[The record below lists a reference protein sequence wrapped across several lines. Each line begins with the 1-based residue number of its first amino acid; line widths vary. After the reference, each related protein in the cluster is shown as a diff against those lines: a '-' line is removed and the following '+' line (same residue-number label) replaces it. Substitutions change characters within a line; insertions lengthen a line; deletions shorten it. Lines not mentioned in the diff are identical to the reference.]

1 MLPTP
6 YHFLLSFHCYFRNVH
21 RAYFTLS
28 HYHLIGNV
36 VADPFIA
43 EDAKMI
49 RFEAG
54 WNGSEPLV
62 KTLQLDY
69 LWWMC
74 TYIHI
79 QYIQWYNHHIF
90 VLRSISS
97 LPACFRKSKLIAS
110 GQQSYP
116 LDWRGCASMRC
127 MYNTKLSISMSLSA
141 GSRYM
146 AKNGNLP
153 PRSSLH

>member
-1 MLPTP
+1 MKRL
-6 YHFLLSFHCYFRNVH
+6 
-21 RAYFTLS
+21 RAVS
-28 HYHLIGNV
+28 
-36 VADPFIA
+36 
-43 EDAKMI
+43 EDASARLLM
-49 RFEAG
+49 
-54 WNGSEPLV
+54 V
-62 KTLQLDY
+62 
-69 LWWMC
+69 MC
-74 TYIHI
+74 TYDVYTIHTEYGAYDI
-79 QYIQWYNHHIF
+79 IHRTEPPYIF

-127 MYNTKLSISMSLSA
+127 MYNTKLSISMSFAA